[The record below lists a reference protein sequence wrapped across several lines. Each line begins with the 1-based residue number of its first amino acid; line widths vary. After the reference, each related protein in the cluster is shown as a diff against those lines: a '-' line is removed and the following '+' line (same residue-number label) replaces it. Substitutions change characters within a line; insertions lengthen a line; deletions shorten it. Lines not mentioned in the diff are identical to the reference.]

1 GCEIVYRLA
10 EGAGTE
16 RDDELLPGITN
27 YRDGDGRTVER
38 DGIIGE
44 VKVARRL
51 RQQRRQDYAFICSI
65 PREYRGREH
74 VEIAEHSAARR
85 IRVVGKRILRA
96 HRMVQPRGELERNAR
111 IPAANHEACNVF
123 RIGEHT
129 FGNSACASL
138 REAAVP
144 SDRVHQLDRITGDRD
159 LEIRRELSWHDAAC
173 GRDLRRRGH
182 LDLECI
188 DHCMS
193 ELRFVPVAAV
203 ELERETNV

>member
-1 GCEIVYRLA
+1 
-10 EGAGTE
+10 
-16 RDDELLPGITN
+16 
-27 YRDGDGRTVER
+27 
-38 DGIIGE
+38 
-44 VKVARRL
+44 
-51 RQQRRQDYAFICSI
+51 
-65 PREYRGREH
+65 
-74 VEIAEHSAARR
+74 
-85 IRVVGKRILRA
+85 
-96 HRMVQPRGELERNAR
+96 AR

-188 DHCMS
+188 DHGMAD
-193 ELRFVPVAAV
+193 LRFVPVTAV
-203 ELERETNV
+203 ELAREINVGGEIGTWKRAQTPWLTRGTTRQQRGRSVVEFTQPHDRDDEPAEHPSGGVAEV